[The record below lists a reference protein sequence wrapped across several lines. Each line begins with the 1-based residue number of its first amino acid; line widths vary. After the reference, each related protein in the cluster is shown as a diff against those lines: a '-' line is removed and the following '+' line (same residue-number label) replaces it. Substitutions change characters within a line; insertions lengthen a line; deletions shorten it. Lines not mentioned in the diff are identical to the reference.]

1 MDGIIIIDKPQNY
14 TSHDCVAILRRQTG
28 IKKIGHTGT
37 LDPMATGV
45 LPLCLGRATRLVEYL
60 EKEDKT
66 YQGILRL
73 GMETDTG
80 DIWGRPLAEKAVKA
94 YPKEEIQRIFHG
106 FLGESQQ
113 IPPMYSAIK
122 VGGKKLYEYA
132 RKGKTLDLEPRT
144 IRINSLNVE
153 SVKEGE
159 VVFSVTCSKGTYIRS
174 LCQDLGRA
182 LGTLG
187 TLAGLRR
194 TRSGSFCLDQSVDI
208 EQVKTMNRKEI
219 GNRLLDL
226 DYGLGHFP
234 RLVLDREE
242 IPDFF
247 QGKTI
252 GRKGVEAEVLYRV
265 YGADLFLGI
274 GMGQKQD
281 QLKGKKVF
289 VREITGGSI

>member
-1 MDGIIIIDKPQNY
+1 MISRFMDGAKEYEATLKLGIETETMDPEGREI
-14 TSHDCVAILRRQTG
+14 SRRPVG
-28 IKKIGHTGT
+28 F
-37 LDPMATGV
+37 
-45 LPLCLGRATRLVEYL
+45 
-60 EKEDKT
+60 
-66 YQGILRL
+66 
-73 GMETDTG
+73 
-80 DIWGRPLAEKAVKA
+80 LAEEK
-94 YPKEEIQRIFHG
+94 ITCCLDIFHG
-106 FLGESQQ
+106 TQLQQ
-113 IPPMYSAIK
+113 PPGFSALK
-122 VGGKKLYEYA
+122 HKGKPLYYYA
-132 RKGKTLDLEPRT
+132 RKGIEVKKEPREIT
-144 IRINSLNVE
+144 IHELERLGSGNLAGDHPELKIRVL
-153 SVKEGE
+153 
-159 VVFSVTCSKGTYIRS
+159 CSKGTYIRS